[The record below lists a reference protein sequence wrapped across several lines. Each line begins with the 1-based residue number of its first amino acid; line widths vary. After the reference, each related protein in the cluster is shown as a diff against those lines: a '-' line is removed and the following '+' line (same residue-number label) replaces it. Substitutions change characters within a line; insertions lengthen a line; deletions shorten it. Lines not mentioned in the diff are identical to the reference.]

1 MRLLIS
7 LMLIPFFVLGQGLP
21 HSHAGT
27 CMDQTSDH
35 AERLHVHVSG
45 GHSHD
50 QDHADEGHHHDD
62 EAGGYGSKSA
72 DEGFGFCGLPIEHDA
87 DAIYLAASTSLVGRV
102 VAGDQIDV
110 SRYAV
115 VIDCWLESEIQPKP
129 AGRIEPPERYA
140 GVPIYLLVASLRI

>member
-1 MRLLIS
+1 MRTFIS
-7 LMLIPFFVLGQGLP
+7 LLLVPFFLLGQGLP

-27 CMDQTSDH
+27 GVEQPSDH
-35 AERLHVHVSG
+35 SQRLHVHVPG

-50 QDHADEGHHHDD
+50 HHYAGEEHHQDYD
-62 EAGGYGSKSA
+62 AGRCGSKNVN
-72 DEGFGFCGLPIEHDA
+72 EGGFDGLPIDHDA
-87 DAIYLAASTSLVGRV
+87 DAIYLAALTSLVGRV